1 MDVVSE
7 LLRVAA
13 HDAVLPVL
21 GRAPVEEQKGAVLR
35 RFLPDAL
42 DAHVASAEPR
52 FAELSTGTGCA
63 GADYVALMRT
73 SPGEAPA
80 TVRRRSSACS

>member
-13 HDAVLPVL
+13 HDAVLPVF
-21 GRAPVEEQKGAVLR
+21 GRAPAEEQKAQSC
-35 RFLPDAL
+35 A
-42 DAHVASAEPR
+42 ASCPTRSTRTWHPPKPR

-63 GADYVALMRT
+63 GADYLGLMRA

-80 TVRRRSSACS
+80 TVRR